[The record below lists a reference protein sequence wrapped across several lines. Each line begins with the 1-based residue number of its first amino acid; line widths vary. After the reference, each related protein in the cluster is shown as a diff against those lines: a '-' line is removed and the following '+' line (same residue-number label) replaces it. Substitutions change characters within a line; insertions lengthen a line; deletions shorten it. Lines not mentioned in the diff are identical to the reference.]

1 MALRGHPDGSGTGQI
16 GIGDARPA
24 PAGRASA
31 VFESVAGARYALAM
45 TTTTMELDTPYM
57 LASVVDGVGWMTF
70 NNPER
75 RNAMKMEMNRA
86 IVEIV
91 GRFRDDDRVRVV
103 VMQGAG
109 DKAFVSGADISE
121 FEQNRSSPEAR
132 AEFDA
137 VAAAAGRA
145 MDDLHKPLIAKIR
158 GFCMGG
164 GLATALR
171 ADIRIAA
178 DDGQFAI
185 PAARLGLGYGFA
197 GIRSL
202 VTLVGPA
209 MAAEIL
215 MSARRFSADEAK
227 AMGLINRV
235 VPAAELDDAVTE
247 LATTIGENAP
257 LTVRAA
263 KAAIAE
269 AVKDPD
275 RRDLERVADLV
286 EACFASA
293 DYIEGRRAFMEKRRP
308 EFTGS

>member
-1 MALRGHPDGSGTGQI
+1 
-16 GIGDARPA
+16 
-24 PAGRASA
+24 
-31 VFESVAGARYALAM
+31 M
-45 TTTTMELDTPYM
+45 TTTTIELDTPYM

-86 IVEIV
+86 IVDIMD
-91 GRFRDDDRVRVV
+91 RFQADDEVRVV

-121 FEQNRSSPEAR
+121 FEANRSSPEAR

-137 VAAAAGRA
+137 VAAAAARA
-145 MDDLHKPLIAKIR
+145 MGKLDKPLIAKIR

-171 ADIRIAA
+171 ADIRISA

-197 GIRSL
+197 GVQSL
-202 VTLVGPA
+202 VGLVGPA
-209 MAAEIL
+209 MASEIL
-215 MSARRFSADEAK
+215 MSARRFSAEEAK

-235 VPAAELDDAVTE
+235 VPVADLDATVDE
-247 LATTIGENAP
+247 LATTISGNAP
-257 LTVRAA
+257 LTIRAA

-269 AVKDPD
+269 AMKDPD
-275 RRDLERVADLV
+275 RRHLDRVAAMV
-286 EACFASA
+286 ETCFNSA
-293 DYIEGRRAFMEKRRP
+293 DYIEGRRAFMEKRQP
-308 EFTGS
+308 DFTGR

>member
-1 MALRGHPDGSGTGQI
+1 MAPHPDS
-16 GIGDARPA
+16 
-24 PAGRASA
+24 
-31 VFESVAGARYALAM
+31 
-45 TTTTMELDTPYM
+45 TTVLDLDTPHM
-57 LASVVDGVGWMTF
+57 LAEISNGIGWMTF

-86 IVEIV
+86 IVDIME
-91 GRFRDDDRVRVV
+91 RFGADDQVRVV

-121 FEQNRSSPEAR
+121 FEANRSSPEAR

-137 VAAAAGRA
+137 VSAAASKAL
-145 MDDLHKPLIAKIR
+145 DDLDKPLVAKIR

-171 ADIRIAA
+171 ADIRISA

-185 PAARLGLGYGFA
+185 PAARLGLGYGF
-197 GIRSL
+197 GGVRPL

-209 MAAEIL
+209 MASEIL
-215 MSARRFSADEAK
+215 MSARRFSAAEAH

-235 VPAAELDDAVTE
+235 VPVDELDGTVAELAV
-247 LATTIGENAP
+247 TIGENAP

-275 RRDLERVADLV
+275 RRDLARVAELV
-286 EACFASA
+286 EACFTSD
-293 DYIEGRRAFMEKRRP
+293 DYVEGRRAFMDKRRP
-308 EFTGS
+308 DFSGR